1 MYLSIMQQHKDELSE
16 EAGHI
21 VGKHEGCINAKSYF
35 DASESSFVERSQNIL
50 ELHRFVFEE
59 YSCDNA
65 ENKPAGKFKILVNER
80 FIILSLT
87 V

>member
-1 MYLSIMQQHKDELSE
+1 MYLSNKQQHKDKLSE

-35 DASESSFVERSQNIL
+35 DASESPFVKRSQNIF
-50 ELHRFVFEE
+50 ESHSFVLEE

-65 ENKPAGKFKILVNER
+65 KNKPTGKFHLPYGRVY
-80 FIILSLT
+80 
-87 V
+87 